1 MSRQQIN
8 YIQDF
13 LTVFNEKGD
22 KKHRI
27 VNIESLFKN
36 HSSIAVIKFLEQ
48 LHREYSK
55 RLKRIIRR
63 DITSHRLN
71 DVIAKKF
78 RIKMAINTIRN
89 YSKQGGK
96 AA

>member
-1 MSRQQIN
+1 MSKQQIK

-13 LTVFNEKGD
+13 LSVFNEEGNS
-22 KKHRI
+22 KHKI
-27 VNIESLFKN
+27 VNVESLFEK
-36 HSSIAVIKFLEQ
+36 HSPIAVIKFLEQ
-48 LHREYSK
+48 LHREYSA
-55 RLKRIIRR
+55 RLKRTIKR

-89 YSKQGGK
+89 YSKQKGE
-96 AA
+96 AI

>member
-1 MSRQQIN
+1 MSKQQIN

-13 LTVFNEKGD
+13 LTIFNEEGNKRHKIVNVESLL
-22 KKHRI
+22 KKH
-27 VNIESLFKN
+27 SP
-36 HSSIAVIKFLEQ
+36 IAVIVFLEQ
-48 LHREYSK
+48 LHRQYSK

-78 RIKMAINTIRN
+78 RIKMAINKIKN

-96 AA
+96 TA